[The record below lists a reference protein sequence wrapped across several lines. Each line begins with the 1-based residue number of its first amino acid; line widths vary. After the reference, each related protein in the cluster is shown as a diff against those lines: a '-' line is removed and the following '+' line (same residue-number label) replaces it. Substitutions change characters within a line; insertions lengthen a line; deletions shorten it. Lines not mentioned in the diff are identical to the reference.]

1 KFTCIMPVCSKVTD
15 EILKVVDGEY
25 ETVPANNPHAVA
37 TGSTKPTFYIL
48 SPRLA
53 ADNFLRI
60 LYL

>member
-1 KFTCIMPVCSKVTD
+1 MLPLVLPPTMVLLPTPKSPTD
-15 EILKVVDGEY
+15 SMSPLVLY
-25 ETVPANNPHAVA
+25 ASRNAALP
-37 TGSTKPTFYIL
+37 KPTFYIL